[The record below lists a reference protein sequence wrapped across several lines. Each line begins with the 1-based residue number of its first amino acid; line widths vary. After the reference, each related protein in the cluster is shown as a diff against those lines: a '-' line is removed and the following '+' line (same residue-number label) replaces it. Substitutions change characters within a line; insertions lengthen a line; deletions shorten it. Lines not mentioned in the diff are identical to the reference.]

1 MNILCAIVGALLC
14 AGTSVLAVFVSSKRR
29 KGTNVPEELSKL
41 QQELDLVRSHAAE
54 IQRTIEEE
62 QTMSA
67 RAHQRLLLRRI
78 KQSWIN
84 LYFPQKNGHGNLVN
98 C

>member
-41 QQELDLVRSHAAE
+41 QQELDRAHSDAAR

-62 QTMSA
+62 QTVSA
-67 RAHQRLLLRRI
+67 RAH
-78 KQSWIN
+78 
-84 LYFPQKNGHGNLVN
+84 
-98 C
+98 